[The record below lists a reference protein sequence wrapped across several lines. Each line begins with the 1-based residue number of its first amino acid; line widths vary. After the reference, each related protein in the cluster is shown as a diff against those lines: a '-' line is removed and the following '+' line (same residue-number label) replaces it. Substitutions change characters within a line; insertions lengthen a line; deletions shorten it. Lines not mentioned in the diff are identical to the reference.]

1 MKLGIALLRVSTDK
15 QFHHGDSLDTQKQRV
30 DIVAKQDGTDIVRY
44 FTEHY
49 SGRKTDRAVIDE
61 LLEFLDV
68 NSGEIQIVYIV
79 QIDRFT
85 RAGSDMYLFLKK
97 QLYSRGV
104 ELRDTIGIIQKPVNT
119 LEHVGFEYDWSVT
132 SPSRTAEVMQAE
144 YANQEVNQILTRTIG
159 QQIKLAQEGYQTRS
173 ADLGFRN
180 VKITKTDG
188 RKATIMEPLEP
199 EATWIRTI
207 FELRASGE
215 WADEYICERLNNMG
229 FESRTMHRR
238 DKQTGE
244 VIGLTG
250 RKPLS
255 VKQLQRIIRK
265 PIYCGIRVGK
275 WTHGEPIKTPFDGLI
290 SIGLFNKAN
299 FGAVVINQDG
309 VKFTIEYGQSRKRNS
324 HRQSLDFIY
333 RHVVMCPECKKPFW
347 ASKSK
352 GKSGKYWGYFHC
364 ARKHKSITIPQ
375 KEFQKTVGSF
385 LDILKAKP
393 GFLGLFKEVVRETWI
408 DKNKSRN
415 IEIKS
420 INAHIENLK
429 LRQSNIIDR
438 LTISNSEIVQ
448 RKLEAEIEDIEAAI
462 QSAEKSKPKHDFTEE
477 QIDAYFIK
485 AKDRLEHP
493 RKYIEKALTKTELE
507 KSWQTIFARPP
518 TYTEIDSGTPALT
531 LLYRLNRDFNE
542 DKERL
547 AADLSANWNPFVEE
561 LLHMISF

>member
-30 DIVAKQDGTDIVRY
+30 DMVAERDGLDIVRY

-49 SGRKTDRAVIDE
+49 SGRKTDRAVINE

-68 NSGEIQIVYIV
+68 NSGEIQAVYIV

-104 ELRDTIGIIQKPVNT
+104 ELRDAMGIIQKPVNT

-132 SPSRTAEVMQAE
+132 SPSRAAEVMQAE

-180 VKITKTDG
+180 IKITKPDG

-229 FESRTMHRR
+229 FESRAMHRR

-244 VIGLTG
+244 VIAITG

-290 SIGLFNKAN
+290 SIDLFNKAN
-299 FGAVVINQDG
+299 FGAV
-309 VKFTIEYGQSRKRNS
+309 TISENGNKLEIACGESRKRNS
-324 HRQSLDFIY
+324 HRQNVDFIY
-333 RHVVMCPECKKPFW
+333 RHVVMCPKCEKPFW
-347 ASKSK
+347 ASKSR

-364 ARKHKSITIPQ
+364 ARKHESITIPQ
-375 KEFQKTVGSF
+375 KEFQKTVGSY
-385 LDILKAKP
+385 LDSLEAKP
-393 GFLGLFKEVVRETWI
+393 GFLGLFKEVVRETWVS
-408 DKNKSRN
+408 KNKARET
-415 IEIKS
+415 EIKS
-420 INAHIENLK
+420 INDHINNLE
-429 LRQSNIIDR
+429 LRQKNLLDR
-438 LTISNSEIVQ
+438 LTFSNSEIVQ
-448 RKLEAEIEDIEAAI
+448 KKLEAEIEEIEQAI
-462 QSAEKSKPKHDFTEE
+462 NSARKSKPDFDLTEQ
-477 QIDAYFIK
+477 QIEEFFAR

-493 RKYIEKALTKTELE
+493 RKLVEKAQTKAEIEKT
-507 KSWQTIFARPP
+507 WQTIFAKPP
-518 TYTEIDSGTPALT
+518 TFAEIDSGTPELT
-531 LLYRLNRDFNE
+531 LLYRLNLDFDD
-542 DKERL
+542 DKSQM
-547 AADLSANWNPFVEE
+547 AAHLSENWNTFVKE
-561 LLHMISF
+561 LREMIS

>member
-1 MKLGIALLRVSTDK
+1 VTNFPPILIANV
-15 QFHHGDSLDTQKQRV
+15 FGDRE
-30 DIVAKQDGTDIVRY
+30 AY
-44 FTEHY
+44 PFTT
-49 SGRKTDRAVIDE
+49 SQGFNAP
-61 LLEFLDV
+61 
-68 NSGEIQIVYIV
+68 QIRHVYL
-79 QIDRFT
+79 Q
-85 RAGSDMYLFLKK
+85 LKK

-104 ELRDTIGIIQKPVNT
+104 ELRDAMGIIQKPINT

-180 VKITKTDG
+180 VKITKPDG

-199 EATWIRTI
+199 EATWVRTI

-215 WADEYICERLNNMG
+215 WADEHICERLNNMG

-238 DKQTGE
+238 DKQTGQ

-255 VKQLQRIIRK
+255 VKQLQRIVRK
-265 PIYCGIRVGK
+265 TIYCGVRIGK

-290 SIGLFNKAN
+290 SIELFNKAN
-299 FGAVVINQDG
+299 FGAVLIKKGDS
-309 VKFTIEYGQSRKRNS
+309 KLSIEYGESRKRNS
-324 HRQSLDFIY
+324 HRQNIDFIY

-347 ASKSK
+347 ASKSR

-364 ARKHKSITIPQ
+364 ARKHSSITIPE
-375 KEFQKTVGSF
+375 KEFQKTIGSF
-385 LDILKAKP
+385 LDKLEAKP

-408 DKNKSRN
+408 SKNKSRI

-420 INAHIENLK
+420 IDTHINNLK

-438 LTISNSEIVQ
+438 LTTTSSEIVQ
-448 RKLEAEIEDIEAAI
+448 HKLEAEIEDIEAAI
-462 QSAEKSKPKHDFTEE
+462 NSAEKSKPKYSLSQE
-477 QIDAYFIK
+477 QIDAYFMK

-493 RKYIEKALTKTELE
+493 RIFIEKALTKAELE
-507 KSWQTIFARPP
+507 KLWQTIFSQAP
-518 TYTEIDSGTPALT
+518 TYTEINSGTPNLT
-531 LLYRLNRDFNE
+531 LLYRLNRDFDG
-542 DKERL
+542 DKEQL
-547 AADLSANWNPFVEE
+547 AAHLSKNWNTFVEE
-561 LLHMISF
+561 LRDIIL

>member
-1 MKLGIALLRVSTDK
+1 MNLSVALLRVSTDK

-30 DIVAKQDGTDIVRY
+30 DMIAKP
-44 FTEHY
+44 
-49 SGRKTDRAVIDE
+49 
-61 LLEFLDV
+61 

-104 ELRDTIGIIQKPVNT
+104 ELRDTMGIIQKPVNT

-180 VKITKTDG
+180 VKITKPDG

-215 WADEYICERLNNMG
+215 WSDEHICERLNHMD

-238 DKQTGE
+238 NKQTGE

-255 VKQLQRIIRK
+255 VKQLQRIVRK

-290 SIGLFNKAN
+290 SVELFNKAN
-299 FGAVVINQDG
+299 FGAVVISEQDG
-309 VKFTIEYGQSRKRNS
+309 KLGIEYGQSRKRNS
-324 HRQSLDFIY
+324 HRQNIDFIY
-333 RHVVMCPECKKPFW
+333 RHVVMCPKCSKPFW
-347 ASKSK
+347 ASKSR

-364 ARKHKSITIPQ
+364 ARKHTSITISQ
-375 KEFQKTVGSF
+375 IEFQKTVGSF
-385 LDILKAKP
+385 LDSLEAKP
-393 GFLGLFKEVVRETWI
+393 GFLGLFKEVVRETWVS
-408 DKNKSRN
+408 KNKAREQ
-415 IEIKS
+415 EIKS
-420 INAHIENLK
+420 IDKHIKNLEI
-429 LRQSNIIDR
+429 RQSNLLDR
-438 LTISNSEIVQ
+438 LTTSTSKIVQ
-448 RKLEAEIEDIEAAI
+448 QKLEAEIEEIEKAI
-462 QSAEKSKPKHDFTEE
+462 KSAQKSKPNLDLVEH
-477 QIDAYFIK
+477 QIDQYFVK

-493 RKYIEKALTKTELE
+493 RKYIEKALTKAEIE
-507 KSWQTIFARPP
+507 KAWQTIFASPP
-518 TYTEIDSGTPALT
+518 TYDEINSGTPVLT
-531 LLYRLNRDFNE
+531 LLYRLNRDFDG
-542 DKERL
+542 DKEQL
-547 AADLSANWNPFVEE
+547 AAHLSENWNTFVEQ
-561 LLHMISF
+561 LRHIIS